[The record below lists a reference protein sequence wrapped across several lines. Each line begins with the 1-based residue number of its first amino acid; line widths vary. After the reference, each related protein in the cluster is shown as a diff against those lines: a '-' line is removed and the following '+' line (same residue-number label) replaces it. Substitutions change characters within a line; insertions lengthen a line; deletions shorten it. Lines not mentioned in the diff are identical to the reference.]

1 MTKSIFEYK
10 DDQDWYLASFGSYNH
25 LTCFGDDEAY
35 EQYVDFFQGLTN
47 TLDVS
52 GFQLHVV
59 KHSSDLRLVSFI
71 LDCLKEELGRD
82 LVVTQH
88 QGTLLVSE
96 GDKLLYVHV
105 PREGVSL
112 DDFFGSDNKSDFGDV
127 LLIATR
133 NEGKTKEFRK
143 LFGKLGIKVENL
155 NDYPDLPEVAE
166 TGMTFEENARLKAET
181 ISKLTGK
188 MVLSDDSGYPERLVV
203 KLGDVIIAQTH
214 GHLFG
219 INFTWDKLDLWA
231 QQEDADICLYGHLH
245 VAAAWRNGKTVYI
258 NPGSISQPRGPIHEK
273 LYAKVIINDAKIRV
287 EYYTRDHELYSE
299 LTQEFER

>member
-71 LDCLKEELGRD
+71 LDCLKRSLVETWSLRNIKELC
-82 LVVTQH
+82 
-88 QGTLLVSE
+88 LVSE

-143 LFGKLGIKVENL
+143 LFGKLR
-155 NDYPDLPEVAE
+155 Y
-166 TGMTFEENARLKAET
+166 
-181 ISKLTGK
+181 
-188 MVLSDDSGYPERLVV
+188 
-203 KLGDVIIAQTH
+203 
-214 GHLFG
+214 
-219 INFTWDKLDLWA
+219 
-231 QQEDADICLYGHLH
+231 
-245 VAAAWRNGKTVYI
+245 
-258 NPGSISQPRGPIHEK
+258 
-273 LYAKVIINDAKIRV
+273 
-287 EYYTRDHELYSE
+287 
-299 LTQEFER
+299 